1 MELDLLQKTELW
13 ITGIELHG
21 ANLNEIAAVTARV
34 LGLPAEAVMVVD
46 VRDRVVV
53 LDIMRRTVMAEQIVG
68 REKELL
74 SALNRVP
81 GVRATSGTA
90 IHAQGILGL
99 IAADPEQREE
109 LLERSTLLAQQ
120 VRASVARRGVVF
132 ASGREVQEGLIEDT
146 NSPYLISLF
155 EQHGYRMRFGGI
167 LPDDLDLITGRLR
180 SAVADGYGLVITT
193 GGVGAEDKDWMVESI
208 SRLDPTAATPWILYF
223 HAGKGR
229 HLKDGVRIAVGQVEL
244 TTLVALP
251 GPHDEVRLAAP
262 VLLEAL
268 EAGWGKEVLADALA
282 RVLREKW
289 RRAMVH
295 EHHSGR

>member
-1 MELDLLQKTELW
+1 MELNLLQKTELW
-13 ITGIELHG
+13 ITDIELHG

-53 LDIMRRTVMAEQIVG
+53 LDIMQRTVMAEQIVG

-74 SALNRVP
+74 AVLNRVP
-81 GVRATSGTA
+81 GVRATSSTTV
-90 IHAQGILGL
+90 HAQGILGL
-99 IAADPEQREE
+99 IAADPEQRQE
-109 LLERSTLLAQQ
+109 LLDRSTHLAQQ
-120 VRASVARRGVVF
+120 VRAGVARRGMVF

-146 NSPYLISLF
+146 NSPYLIDLF

-193 GGVGAEDKDWMVESI
+193 GGVGAEDKDWMVESV
-208 SRLDPTAATPWILYF
+208 SRLDPTAATPWILHF
-223 HAGKGR
+223 HAGMGR

-251 GPHDEVRLAAP
+251 GPHDEVQLAAP

-268 EAGWGKEVLADALA
+268 EAGLGKEVLADTLA

-289 RRAMVH
+289 RRAMVY
-295 EHHSGR
+295 EHHG

>member
-81 GVRATSGTA
+81 GVRATSSTA
-90 IHAQGILGL
+90 VHAQGILGL
-99 IAADPEQREE
+99 IAAGPEQREE
-109 LLERSTLLAQQ
+109 LLERSTRLAQQ
-120 VRASVARRGVVF
+120 VRAGVARRGVVF

-167 LPDDLDLITGRLR
+167 LPDDLHLITGRLR

-208 SRLDPTAATPWILYF
+208 SRLDPTAATPWILHF

-268 EAGWGKEVLADALA
+268 EAGLGKEILAGALA

-295 EHHSGR
+295 EHHG